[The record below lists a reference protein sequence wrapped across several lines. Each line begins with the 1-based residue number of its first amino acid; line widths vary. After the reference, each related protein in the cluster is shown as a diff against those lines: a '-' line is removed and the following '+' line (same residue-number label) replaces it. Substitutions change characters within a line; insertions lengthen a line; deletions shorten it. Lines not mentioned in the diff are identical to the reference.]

1 MSAINHDHA
10 PLGAYVLGA
19 LDENERRRFEAH
31 LATCDACRRE
41 ADELSELRIQLD
53 EVPPEAFLDGPPEGG
68 DLLLQRTLRGVRAAE
83 EALTG
88 AQRRPKR
95 FLALAGAAA
104 LVVVALAGGVLVGR
118 QTAPDGT
125 SGPQAIPTTSV
136 APGTTN
142 LEGSNGTVKLAAT
155 VTPAAGWIR
164 VHAKVEGVHEGEKCQ
179 LIVMSKA
186 GEALIA
192 GSWIVSAKGEKD
204 GTGLDGS
211 ALVPADQVASV
222 NVVTTDGRT
231 LVSAQL

>member
-1 MSAINHDHA
+1 MSAIDHDHA

-19 LDENERRRFEAH
+19 LDENESREFEAH

-41 ADELSELRIQLD
+41 ADELNELRVQLD

-68 DLLLQRTLRGVRAAE
+68 DLLLQRTLRSVRAAE

-88 AQRRPKR
+88 TPRRPKR

-104 LVVVALAGGVLVGR
+104 LVVVALGGGVLVGR
-118 QTAPDGT
+118 QTAPEGT
-125 SGPQAIPTTSV
+125 NPPVAIPTTSAV
-136 APGTTN
+136 PGTKT
-142 LEGSNGTVKLAAT
+142 LAGTDGSVKLAAT

-164 VHAKVEGVHEGEKCQ
+164 VHAKVDGVHAGEKCQ

-186 GEALIA
+186 GEAIIA
-192 GSWIVSAKGEKD
+192 GSWVVSAKGEKD

-222 NVVTTDGRT
+222 DVVTTDGRK
-231 LVSAQL
+231 LVSASA